1 MGYLV
6 LDQPATPR
14 PIGFPSLPPVPPFA
28 VPVAEEVVSGYGQLA
43 TGAIPYLY
51 TGPAQ
56 TGGTEVNYRVVGG
69 ELEDHASSGA
79 ATAFPVSA
87 GHYQARPVW
96 DGNYASSDPTSTTAR
111 SDAPATLYTPSLATA
126 VNGSTSPSGVNT
138 GATIAIAGTF
148 TLAQPAAPFA
158 GATESGTVTVSG
170 PTGTNV
176 LGPFTLQQQANGS
189 YTLATNLTAGMGF
202 ITSTGTYTIAVAYS
216 GDQINAAEQGPSVSI
231 HVTIS

>member
-28 VPVAEEVVSGYGQLA
+28 VPVAEEVVSGYGQLP

-126 VNGSTSPSGVNT
+126 VNGSTSPAGVIN
-138 GATIAIAGTF
+138 GATVAVSGTF
-148 TLAQPAAPFA
+148 TLGAEAMPFA
-158 GATESGTVTVSG
+158 GASETGTVTVTG
-170 PTGTNV
+170 PTGTHV
-176 LGPFTLQQQANGS
+176 LGPFTLQQQVGNT
-189 YTLATNLTAGMGF
+189 YTLATNLIAGQGIMTASGV
-202 ITSTGTYTIAVAYS
+202 YTIAVEYS
-216 GDQINAAEQGPSVSI
+216 GDQINQAQAGPPVNI
-231 HVTIS
+231 QVTIS